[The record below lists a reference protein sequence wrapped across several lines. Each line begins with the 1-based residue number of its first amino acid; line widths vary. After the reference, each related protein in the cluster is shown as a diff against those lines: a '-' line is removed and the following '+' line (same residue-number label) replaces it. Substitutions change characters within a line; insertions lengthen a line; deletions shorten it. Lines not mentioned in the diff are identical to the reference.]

1 MSKKIQSSI
10 MILLAVAGVLSFGQG
25 SLIYAKAV
33 LAQILLQ
40 SAWSQTK
47 NGESQ
52 VRPWAWADFYPVA
65 RLEVAALDADMIVLS
80 GATGPTLAFGP
91 GHMLTSAHPGTNQNA
106 VLVGHRDTHF
116 KFLEDIAIGEIIHLK
131 TPDGESHRYTV
142 SETEIL
148 HQSETHVLQRGGIKA
163 LTLITC
169 WPFDAI
175 VPGGPLRYVVRALGN
190 NPAINTNPTP
200 VFGET

>member
-1 MSKKIQSSI
+1 
-10 MILLAVAGVLSFGQG
+10 MILLAVAGVLSVGEG
-25 SLIYAKAV
+25 SRIYLKAI

-40 SAWSQTK
+40 NAWSQTQ
-47 NGESQ
+47 NGQGQ
-52 VRPWAWADFYPVA
+52 VKPWPWADTYPVA
-65 RLEVAALDADMIVLS
+65 RLEVAALAADMIVLS

-91 GHMLTSAHPGTNQNA
+91 GHMLSSARPGENDNM
-106 VLVGHRDTHF
+106 VIVGHRDTHF
-116 KFLEDIAIGEIIHLK
+116 KFLKDIAIGETILLK

-148 HQSETHVLQRGGIKA
+148 HQSATYVLEREGIKA

-190 NPAINTNPTP
+190 NPVIKTNLTP

>member
-1 MSKKIQSSI
+1 MNRKVQGSI
-10 MILLAVAGVLSFGQG
+10 VILLAVAGVLSVGEG
-25 SLIYAKAV
+25 SRIYLKAI

-40 SAWSQTK
+40 NAWSQTK
-47 NGESQ
+47 NGQSQ

-91 GHMLTSAHPGTNQNA
+91 GHMLTSAHPGTNENA

-116 KFLEDIAIGEIIHLK
+116 KFLEDIAIGETIHLK

-190 NPAINTNPTP
+190 NPAINT
-200 VFGET
+200 

>member
-1 MSKKIQSSI
+1 
-10 MILLAVAGVLSFGQG
+10 MILLAVAGVLSVGEG
-25 SLIYAKAV
+25 SRIYLKAI

-40 SAWSQTK
+40 NAWSQTQ
-47 NGESQ
+47 NGQGQ
-52 VRPWAWADFYPVA
+52 VKPWPWADTYPVA

-91 GHMLTSAHPGTNQNA
+91 GHMLSSARPGENDNM
-106 VLVGHRDTHF
+106 VIVGHRDTHF
-116 KFLEDIAIGEIIHLK
+116 KFLKDIAIGETILLK

-142 SETEIL
+142 SETESL
-148 HQSETHVLQRGGIKA
+148 HQSATYVLEQKGIKA

-190 NPAINTNPTP
+190 NPVIKTNLTP

>member
-1 MSKKIQSSI
+1 

-91 GHMLTSAHPGTNQNA
+91 GHMLSSARPGENDNM
-106 VLVGHRDTHF
+106 VIVGHRDTHF
-116 KFLEDIAIGEIIHLK
+116 KFLKDIAIGETILLK

-148 HQSETHVLQRGGIKA
+148 HQSATYVLEREGIKA

-190 NPAINTNPTP
+190 NPVIKTNLTP

>member
-1 MSKKIQSSI
+1 
-10 MILLAVAGVLSFGQG
+10 
-25 SLIYAKAV
+25 
-33 LAQILLQ
+33 
-40 SAWSQTK
+40 
-47 NGESQ
+47 
-52 VRPWAWADFYPVA
+52 VA

-116 KFLEDIAIGEIIHLK
+116 KFLEDIAIGETIHLK

-148 HQSETHVLQRGGIKA
+148 HQSATHVLQRGGIKA